1 MIRRVKK
8 SALATLL
15 ALTSF
20 SFGLEVTDI
29 AGRTVTL
36 DPDHKVERIL
46 LGEGRYIQALAL
58 LEGDKPFDR
67 IIGWQGDFKKLD
79 PQTYETYRAK
89 FPEIDKVALIGNST
103 PESVSSEKVLSL
115 LPDVAIFGIS
125 GHGPGRDSGLVRYLE
140 DSEVPVIFVDFR
152 SNPLEN
158 TVPSMRLI
166 GQAIQR
172 EKEAEAFIDFYETE
186 LKRVTEITKAIPEEK
201 KRSVFIELKAGT
213 SDDCCGTA
221 GNGNMGDFI
230 DLAGGKNISKPLL
243 PAALGK
249 VNLEK
254 VIVSDPDVYIA
265 TGSILPNKGLAGIPF
280 GMQTEPE
287 ASRKG
292 LEEVLER
299 VGIADLT
306 AVKEKRAYA
315 LWHNYY
321 NSPYNVLA
329 IQNIAKWLYPE
340 EFEALDPADT
350 LKRMHEE
357 FLPVEAQ
364 GTFWIELEEKSES
377 SN

>member
-1 MIRRVKK
+1 MIV
-8 SALATLL
+8 
-15 ALTSF
+15 
-20 SFGLEVTDI
+20 
-29 AGRTVTL
+29 AG
-36 DPDHKVERIL
+36 P
-46 LGEGRYIQALAL
+46 QAM
-58 LEGDKPFDR
+58 
-67 IIGWQGDFKKLD
+67 
-79 PQTYETYRAK
+79 
-89 FPEIDKVALIGNST
+89 EIW
-103 PESVSSEKVLSL
+103 
-115 LPDVAIFGIS
+115 
-125 GHGPGRDSGLVRYLE
+125 
-140 DSEVPVIFVDFR
+140 
-152 SNPLEN
+152 
-158 TVPSMRLI
+158 
-166 GQAIQR
+166 
-172 EKEAEAFIDFYETE
+172 
-186 LKRVTEITKAIPEEK
+186 
-201 KRSVFIELKAGT
+201 
-213 SDDCCGTA
+213 
-221 GNGNMGDFI
+221 
-230 DLAGGKNISKPLL
+230 GKNISKPLL

-377 SN
+377 NN